1 MKVREHMS
9 ATQLENIINDRKH
22 LNPKRAETLLR
33 ILREKL
39 ESFSLSTTFEE
50 GCYIYHTDDA
60 IFYPTIVSSGS
71 YWGFAFLNK
80 KFILDID
87 MGRQLQNYIT
97 ISFRDNSNRPNEED
111 KKEIVNELFYIIEN
125 ADIFLLENVTKDNM
139 IIEFVGV

>member
-1 MKVREHMS
+1 MQVKEHMS
-9 ATQLENIINDRKH
+9 ATQLENIINERKH

-33 ILREKL
+33 ILEEDL
-39 ESFSLSTTFEE
+39 ESLSPSTAFEE
-50 GCYIYHTDDA
+50 GCYTYHTDDA
-60 IFYPTIVSSGS
+60 IFYPAISSSGS

-97 ISFRDNSNRPNEED
+97 ISFYGNTNKPTEED
-111 KKEIVNELFYIIEN
+111 KKEVVNQLFYIIEN
-125 ADIFLLENVTKDNM
+125 ADIFLLEDVIKDNM